1 MRDASAASDPVK
13 LGFLLIDGYAL
24 MSTSAAVEPLRAAN
38 LLAGKT
44 LYDLRFLSPAHG
56 RAVSSV
62 GSYFETEPIAEA
74 GTDFDLVFVVAGGEP
89 LSFRDRTVTRYLRT
103 LHARSV
109 SLGGI
114 SGGAAILALAGLMEN
129 RRFTLHWQHI
139 DALRDLS
146 DRFLIERRL
155 FVIDRDRYTC
165 AGGVA
170 PLDMMHAMVSA
181 KHGARFAR
189 SISDW
194 FIHTEIR
201 PAEDPQRAGIGAQYN
216 VQHPALLAAIELMNS
231 HIADP
236 LSLGQLGIL
245 SGIGVRQLERLSLQH
260 LGQPLMRFYR
270 EMRLQKADELV
281 QQSALAL
288 VDVGHATGC
297 TNASH
302 FSRLYRSHFGV
313 TPKQRRARRKPTSS
327 G

>member
-1 MRDASAASDPVK
+1 MRDAPDAFAPMK

-44 LYDLRFLSPAHG
+44 LYDLRFLSPAQG
-56 RAVSSV
+56 RVMSSV

-89 LSFRDRTVTRYLRT
+89 LSFRDRTVTRYLKT
-103 LHARSV
+103 LDARRV

-181 KHGARFAR
+181 RHGARFAR

-216 VQHPALLAAIELMNS
+216 VQHPALLAAIELMQS

-236 LSLGQLGIL
+236 LSLAQLGAL
-245 SGIGVRQLERLSLQH
+245 SGIGARQLERLSLQL
-260 LGQPLMRFYR
+260 LGQPVMRFYR
-270 EMRLQKADELV
+270 DLRLRKADELV
-281 QQSALAL
+281 LQSALAL
-288 VDVGHATGC
+288 VDVGLATGFA
-297 TNASH
+297 NASH
-302 FSRLYRSHFGV
+302 FSRLYRSRFGV
-313 TPKQRRARRKPTSS
+313 TPKQRRAKRTS